1 MKVLKVEP
9 LSFPVVVD
17 LKGDLKSL
25 QDAVGGYIEAIYPW
39 EDEVALICNEEG
51 KLNGEIL
58 NRALYDD
65 DGVMYD
71 IIAGTFLIVGLTED
85 NFGSLSD
92 ELLEKYKTKFK
103 RPEIWV

>member
-1 MKVLKVEP
+1 MKVLRIQP
-9 LSFPVVVD
+9 LSFPEVIEIKD
-17 LKGDLKSL
+17 NLKSL
-25 QDAVGGYIEAIYPW
+25 QEEVGGYIEAIYPW

-51 KLNGEIL
+51 KINGELL
-58 NRALYDD
+58 NRALYDEE
-65 DGVMYD
+65 GRMYD

-92 ELLEKYKTKFK
+92 ELINKYKTMFK